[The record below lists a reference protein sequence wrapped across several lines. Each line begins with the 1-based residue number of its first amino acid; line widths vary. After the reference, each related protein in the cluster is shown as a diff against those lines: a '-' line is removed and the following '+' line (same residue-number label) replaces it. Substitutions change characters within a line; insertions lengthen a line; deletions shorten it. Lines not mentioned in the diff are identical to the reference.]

1 MKKALLIVLTLLLLA
16 GAAAAESTEVTGE
29 LTFVKAK
36 DLPDS
41 LMEQKLSDKDLSALD
56 HESLDVLKKRIST
69 FGDFVAWVEMKA
81 RTLSFT
87 SWTTSNPSGQ
97 FTFGAEFAYQWLSSW
112 YSPNQTACVAQ
123 YVLED
128 NYPGIALLVCGVKSG
143 SSLSMRCALAIPADG
158 GWYLLNPE
166 MFSGL
171 SQNQLESSCAF
182 PYPLFVTDLTGI
194 VKYFDDPRAGER
206 LLQAFTLTSADQF
219 VINPEGGVYVPVNTD
234 NMVSVYENDMARY
247 PDPDEKLPFKTYGF
261 PKQIKTD
268 SSIDLET
275 AVALSKGSV
284 EEAAEAIH
292 TIPDCLNYLFYSGYM
307 VDDGDQQLQ
316 VHDGTWHYNFSPRK
330 IFERQKGNCGGT
342 SGLIARLLEGDYDE
356 VGMINMTFQGG
367 EGHVINYVRDGKNYY
382 VFDGV
387 QWVSSGYESYGLSF
401 VHGTDLK
408 KTAAQYGKPRNTR
421 LMVAYTHSA
430 GGDLPIIWDGSAVTY
445 LPNGYCDTLTILQE
459 TPKEGYVYTMIDAD
473 PAALQAIDM
482 IRDVW

>member
-1 MKKALLIVLTLLLLA
+1 MLFVLALTLLF
-16 GAAAAESTEVTGE
+16 GFAAAESTEVTGE

-81 RTLSFT
+81 RTLSF
-87 SWTTSNPSGQ
+87 SSFTTSNPSGQ

-206 LLQAFTLTSADQF
+206 LLQAFTLTSADPF
-219 VINPEGGVYVPVNTD
+219 VINPEGGLYVPVSTD
-234 NMVSVYENDMARY
+234 NMVSVYLNERAKY
-247 PDPDEKLPFKTYGF
+247 PDADEKLPFKSYGF
-261 PKQIKTD
+261 PKQLKTD
-268 SSIDLET
+268 SAIDSET
-275 AVALSKGSV
+275 AIALSQGTL

-292 TIPDCLNYLFYSGYM
+292 TIPDCLNYLFYSGYG

-330 IFERQKGNCGGT
+330 IFERHKGNCGGT
-342 SGLIARLLEGDYDE
+342 SGLIARLLKDDYDE
-356 VGMINMTFQGG
+356 VGMINMTFGDG
-367 EGHVINYVRDGKNYY
+367 NGHVINYVRDGKNYY

-387 QWVSSGYESYGLSF
+387 QWVGSGYESYGLSF
-401 VHGTDLK
+401 QHGTDLK
-408 KTAAQYGKPRNTR
+408 KTAAQYGKPRNTK
-421 LMVAYTHSA
+421 LMAAYTHAA
-430 GGDLPIIWDGSAVTY
+430 GGDLPIIWDGSTVTR
-445 LPNGYCDTLTILQE
+445 LPNGYCDTIQILQE
-459 TPKEGYVYTMIDAD
+459 TPKEGYEYVMFDAD
-473 PAALQAIDM
+473 PASLQAIDM

>member
-16 GAAAAESTEVTGE
+16 GAAAAESTEVTGT
-29 LTFVKAK
+29 LTFVKTRDVPA
-36 DLPDS
+36 S
-41 LMEQKLSDKDLSALD
+41 LMERKLSEGEISSLD
-56 HESLDVLKKRIST
+56 HEELDTLKNRIST
-69 FGDFVAWVEMKA
+69 FGDFVAWLEMKA
-81 RTLSFT
+81 QTLSFT
-87 SWTTSNPSGQ
+87 SFTTSNPSGQ
-97 FTFGAEFAYQWLSSW
+97 ITFGAEFAFMWMSQW
-112 YSPNQTACVAQ
+112 YSPNQTVCVAQ
-123 YVLED
+123 YALED
-128 NYPGIALLVCGVKSG
+128 DYPGVGVLVCGVKSG
-143 SSLSMRCALAIPADG
+143 SSLSMRCALAVPANG
-158 GWYLLNPE
+158 GYYLLNPE

-171 SQNQLESSCAF
+171 SQDDLNMSCAF
-182 PYPLFVTDLTGI
+182 PAPMFVTDLTGI
-194 VKYFDDPRAGER
+194 AQYFDDPRSSEK
-206 LLQAFTLTSADQF
+206 LLQAMLLTSADQF
-219 VINPEGGVYVPVNTD
+219 VINPEGGLYVPVSTD
-234 NMVSVYENDMARY
+234 NMVSVYLNERAKY
-247 PDPDEKLPFKTYGF
+247 PDADEKLPFRSYGF
-261 PKQIKTD
+261 PKQLKTD
-268 SSIDLET
+268 SAIDLET
-275 AVALSKGSV
+275 AIALSQGTL

-292 TIPDCLNYLFYSGYM
+292 TIPDCLNYLFYSGYG

-330 IFERQKGNCGGT
+330 IFERKKGNCGGT

-356 VGMINMTFQGG
+356 VGMINMTFLGG
-367 EGHVINYVRDGKNYY
+367 EGHVINYVRDGKNHY

-459 TPKEGYVYTMIDAD
+459 TPKEGYVYAMIDAD